1 MTGTVTIQ
9 LQDFDEL
16 REAQSKANDRLAGL
30 SRAAK
35 EQEVFLSFLCT
46 RESIGIYVEE
56 FNRQSRTSR
65 INIDEGRA
73 KIVFKDG
80 TENQDTA

>member
-1 MTGTVTIQ
+1 MQGTVTIQ

-16 REAQSKANDRLAGL
+16 REAQAKADERLAGF

-35 EQEVFLSFLCT
+35 ELEVFLSFLCT
-46 RESIGIYVEE
+46 RESLGEYVEE

-73 KIVFKDG
+73 KIVFRDG
-80 TENQDTA
+80 TED

>member
-1 MTGTVTIQ
+1 MTGTVTIS

-16 REAQSKANDRLAGL
+16 REAQSKADTRQAGL

-35 EQEVFLSFLCT
+35 ELEVFLSFLCT
-46 RESIGIYVEE
+46 REYISEYVEE
-56 FNRQSRTSR
+56 FNRQSTSSR
-65 INIDEGRA
+65 INLDEGRA

-80 TENQDTA
+80 AED

>member
-35 EQEVFLSFLCT
+35 ELEVFLSFLCT
-46 RESIGIYVEE
+46 RESIGIYVDE

-80 TENQDTA
+80 TENQDTT

>member
-1 MTGTVTIQ
+1 MNGTVTIQ

-16 REAQSKANDRLAGL
+16 REAQSKADTRLAGP

-35 EQEVFLSFLCT
+35 ELEVFLSFLCT
-46 RESIGIYVEE
+46 RESIGVYVEE
-56 FNRQSRTSR
+56 FNKQSRTSR
-65 INIDEGRA
+65 INIEEGRA

-80 TENQDTA
+80 AED